1 MIAEEVFMRFLFL
14 LILFMWQ
21 SFAANAELYAVDGD
35 SLEGDGRRIRLEGID
50 APEYKQY
57 CFTAEG
63 DKYMC
68 GQDSLAYLQELM
80 KNKKTECKCE
90 AEPDRYKRELCV
102 CYADDLELNRQMV
115 AAGQAV
121 SYLSQRYKTE
131 EKQAQAQKLG
141 VWQGK
146 FMRPALYRTLKREK
160 EQKWCKANPVEC
172 KLKKKRQAEYKKTMR
187 QKRGF

>member
-1 MIAEEVFMRFLFL
+1 MRFLFL
-14 LILFMWQ
+14 LILLIWQ

-35 SLEGDGRRIRLEGID
+35 SLEGEGRRIRLEGID

-57 CFTAEG
+57 CFTAKGE
-63 DKYMC
+63 KYMC
-68 GQDSLAYLQELM
+68 GQDSLSYLQELM
-80 KNKKTECKCE
+80 KNKKIECKCE

-102 CYADDLELNRQMV
+102 CYADDIELNRQMV

-121 SYLSQRYKTE
+121 SYLSNRYKTE

-160 EQKWCKANPVEC
+160 EQKWCKANPLEC
-172 KLKKKRQAEYKKTMR
+172 KLKKKRQAEYKKAMR